1 MSMKN
6 HVIACTGIL
15 VISLLH
21 APCSIA
27 ATNDLDGLRGP
38 IDPNVDLSK
47 PNVDLS
53 TRAHGDLSKPGT
65 KPETPMGG
73 LTAPTADAVMTP
85 DMLLVSPKNADQ
97 KPAEPLKAY
106 IGTTVALQVQRY
118 DVDYDKL
125 KGILV
130 SVTNETNRPL
140 VIDGNRAEASI
151 AGKTTTAA
159 PVTVLQQ
166 IVIPPHKVLEDI
178 LTKLLPAAATVGA
191 IPTYKDYMLNRK
203 PINERYGADELRRR
217 LEAARFGR
225 RILWPQQKST
235 GVVFFD
241 TAESLD
247 GAALQIPAMTLY
259 DLKDSGVLTA
269 SGQAPSHPPV
279 TTTEK
284 NKSKKNIVPPPSG
297 STTIP

>member
-1 MSMKN
+1 MKN
-6 HVIACTGIL
+6 YVLACTGIL
-15 VISLLH
+15 VVSLLH
-21 APCSIA
+21 VPCSLA
-27 ATNDLDGLRGP
+27 ADNDLGGLRGP

-47 PNVDLS
+47 PTVDLS
-53 TRAHGDLSKPGT
+53 TKSNGDLSKPGT

-85 DMLLVSPKNADQ
+85 DMLLVSPKNVDQ

-166 IVIPPHKVLEDI
+166 IVVPPHKVLEDI
-178 LTKLLPAAATVGA
+178 LTKLVPAAVTVGA
-191 IPTYKDYMLNRK
+191 IPTYKDYKLNRK

-241 TAESLD
+241 TAESLN
-247 GAALQIPAMTLY
+247 GAALQIPAMALY
-259 DLKDSGVLTA
+259 DLKDNGILTA
-269 SGQAPSHPPV
+269 SGPALSHSPPV
-279 TTTEK
+279 TSEK
-284 NKSKKNIVPPPSG
+284 NKSKEKTVPPPSS

>member
-1 MSMKN
+1 
-6 HVIACTGIL
+6 
-15 VISLLH
+15 
-21 APCSIA
+21 
-27 ATNDLDGLRGP
+27 
-38 IDPNVDLSK
+38 
-47 PNVDLS
+47 
-53 TRAHGDLSKPGT
+53 
-65 KPETPMGG
+65 
-73 LTAPTADAVMTP
+73 MTP
-85 DMLLVSPKNADQ
+85 DMLLVSPKNAGQ
-97 KPAEPLKAY
+97 AHAEPLKAY
-106 IGTTVALQVQRY
+106 IGTTVALHVERY

-140 VIDGNRAEASI
+140 VIDGNRAEVSV
-151 AGKTTTAA
+151 AGRATTAA

-166 IVIPPHKVLEDI
+166 IVVPPHKLLEDI
-178 LTKLLPAAATVGA
+178 LTKIVPAAATVGA
-191 IPTYKDYMLNRK
+191 IPTYKDYKLNRR

-241 TAESLD
+241 TAESLN

-259 DLKDSGVLTA
+259 DLKDNGVLTA
-269 SGQAPSHPPV
+269 SGQAPSHQPV
-279 TTTEK
+279 PTNEK
-284 NKSKKNIVPPPSG
+284 GIPKKNIVPPPSS